1 MSSTIRCL
9 VIDLPSARIAERN
22 QRLSEAISITYSQ
35 LPNFLPLPPN
45 LELVVAPLFSKG
57 FDAMDLIDLFGA
69 KGYRGNVRIVAP
81 ALPNRNV
88 VLRELRSHAVRSGIT
103 VEMVDEE

>member
-1 MSSTIRCL
+1 
-9 VIDLPSARIAERN
+9 
-22 QRLSEAISITYSQ
+22 
-35 LPNFLPLPPN
+35 
-45 LELVVAPLFSKG
+45 
-57 FDAMDLIDLFGA
+57 MDLIDLFGA